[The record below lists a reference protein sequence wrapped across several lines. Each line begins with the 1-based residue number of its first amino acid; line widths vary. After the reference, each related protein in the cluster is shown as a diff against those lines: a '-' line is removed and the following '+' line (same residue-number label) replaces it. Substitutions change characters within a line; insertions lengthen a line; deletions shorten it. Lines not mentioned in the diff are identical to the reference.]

1 MVKFVNKFV
10 RSKNEMVTETGVNQY
25 STVKTKAGDGDVS
38 IMVS

>member
-10 RSKNEMVTETGVNQY
+10 SKNEMVTETGVNQY